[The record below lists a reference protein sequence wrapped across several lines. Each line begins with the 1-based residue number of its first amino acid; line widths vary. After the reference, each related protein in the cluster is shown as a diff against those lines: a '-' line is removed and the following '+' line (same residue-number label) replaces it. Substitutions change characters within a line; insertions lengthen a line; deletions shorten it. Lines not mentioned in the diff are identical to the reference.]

1 MIQVLR
7 NYGLHDTVW
16 QLRLKPWHWDRQLL
30 KNFTQIIQ
38 LKNTAVDLF
47 NLFRSLSKFS
57 CVIVGPRVL
66 LGRNPII
73 YISVSQKPA
82 VGFAYNVIRTAF
94 YLFCCLP
101 RKMPTETIV
110 HMWWGL
116 FIPVQKKGNLV
127 SKILFWYCEN
137 MAMILTLITRPGNSA
152 KCFWE
157 LKCFYRKISAKRGN
171 ILG

>member
-1 MIQVLR
+1 M
-7 NYGLHDTVW
+7 
-16 QLRLKPWHWDRQLL
+16 

-110 HMWWGL
+110 HMWLGL

-127 SKILFWYCEN
+127 SQIL
-137 MAMILTLITRPGNSA
+137 ILTFISLMEVLKKLLKRKTSIFSPLGLI
-152 KCFWE
+152 E
-157 LKCFYRKISAKRGN
+157 LFFQY
-171 ILG
+171 LWL